1 MEGICHMSDLHVLVA
16 GAGLGGL
23 ALAQGLRRA
32 GIAVTVVER
41 DASLTARRQGYRL
54 HLDAGARDALVRVL
68 PPASVRLLS
77 ATAGVPAPRFTVLD
91 HQLGHVMT
99 LDSDGSGD
107 LAVDR
112 LVLRRILHA
121 GVEDRVLFGT
131 ELDRFAEHD
140 DGVTA
145 FLTDGSQ
152 VRCDVL
158 VGADGIGSAVRRQYL
173 PHARIVDTGVRQIY
187 GKVALDQ
194 HAQQLFD
201 EHMRGIFTGDL
212 RGGRGHARD
221 RSRRVPRTAA
231 RCRGPPGPRRG
242 AAARGRLHDLL
253 PRGPPGVVRA
263 GCRPASRHERCGA
276 PLDHDRCGA
285 DLAPAGARDRGPV
298 RTASLFALP
307 LRSSVPVTRWATT
320 RVTLLGDAIH
330 AMSPAAGAG
339 ACEALRD
346 AARLTD
352 ALTEAAA
359 GHDLLAALAGYEADM
374 TARGFAAVLAG
385 ARNGERFLGQDPLP
399 VPVVE

>member
-1 MEGICHMSDLHVLVA
+1 MSDLHVLVA

-23 ALAQGLRRA
+23 SLAQGLRRA
-32 GIAVTVVER
+32 GITVTVVER

-54 HLDAGARDALVRVL
+54 HLDAEARDALVRVL

-173 PHARIVDTGVRQIY
+173 PHARIVDTGVRQI
-187 GKVALDQ
+187 
-194 HAQQLFD
+194 
-201 EHMRGIFTGDL
+201 
-212 RGGRGHARD
+212 
-221 RSRRVPRTAA
+221 
-231 RCRGPPGPRRG
+231 
-242 AAARGRLHDLL
+242 
-253 PRGPPGVVRA
+253 
-263 GCRPASRHERCGA
+263 
-276 PLDHDRCGA
+276 
-285 DLAPAGARDRGPV
+285 
-298 RTASLFALP
+298 
-307 LRSSVPVTRWATT
+307 
-320 RVTLLGDAIH
+320 
-330 AMSPAAGAG
+330 
-339 ACEALRD
+339 
-346 AARLTD
+346 
-352 ALTEAAA
+352 
-359 GHDLLAALAGYEADM
+359 
-374 TARGFAAVLAG
+374 
-385 ARNGERFLGQDPLP
+385 
-399 VPVVE
+399 